1 MVIGNF
7 ARHTAH
13 HAHHRNFL
21 FLILAFAKSAPIERV
36 WWRPA
41 FDYCLVACADGSLS
55 VWELSTGRR
64 ESCCLNEPIDEIT
77 AGAGMSIDF
86 RYVFAAQ
93 ISFFSEP
100 FFTIVKSI
108 FLSFLII
115 NQYFSFSITFLNYF
129 SITSLINCF
138 VKINYLSNC
147 FSITVI
153 LIDLLWRAAERRA
166 PLPVAEN
173 RANARQIVYPV
184 GLRFER
190 ADAPLV
196 IVNSRSKRV
205 STLLITADVCAC
217 VHCENIG

>member
-108 FLSFLII
+108 FFCH
-115 NQYFSFSITFLNYF
+115 F
-129 SITSLINCF
+129 
-138 VKINYLSNC
+138 
-147 FSITVI
+147 
-153 LIDLLWRAAERRA
+153 
-166 PLPVAEN
+166 
-173 RANARQIVYPV
+173 
-184 GLRFER
+184 
-190 ADAPLV
+190 
-196 IVNSRSKRV
+196 
-205 STLLITADVCAC
+205 
-217 VHCENIG
+217 